1 MTRAKWLRLA
11 TNVVVALAVLSLL
24 LGAIGNRER
33 EIARVTAQASWLAA
47 ERDSIAAVVDST
59 TRLQA
64 ALRDERDARTAE
76 AAVLR
81 DSVAALERVRQA
93 GQLTVRALRRTA
105 ELEATLA
112 AAFPEMAA
120 SQWGVTTLP
129 LDAGDTLGIE
139 YVLFP
144 AWFTETFVI
153 DHRNAESWRAQRDRL
168 LLVDS
173 LGRAVSAL
181 QDSITRLE
189 EANRQAFEAGY
200 QQAFTSHQDLTAR
213 YVAELR
219 KPRFSLGS
227 TLGLCLGA
235 AGAGAL
241 VGIVV
246 QE

>member
-1 MTRAKWLRLA
+1 
-11 TNVVVALAVLSLL
+11 VALAILSVVY
-24 LGAIGNRER
+24 GAIGNRER
-33 EIARVTAQASWLAA
+33 EIARVTAQATQLEA
-47 ERDSIAAVVDST
+47 ERDSITAVVDSS
-59 TRLQA
+59 TRVQE
-64 ALRDERDARTAE
+64 ALRSERDARAAE

-81 DSVAALERVRQA
+81 DSVATLEREREA
-93 GQLTVRALRRTA
+93 GQLTVRELRRTG
-105 ELEATLA
+105 ELEARLED
-112 AAFPEMAA
+112 AFPEIAA
-120 SQWGVTTLP
+120 SQWGVTTIP
-129 LDAGDTLGIE
+129 LDDRDTLGIE

-173 LGRAVSAL
+173 LGLAVTAL

-200 QQAFTSHQDLTAR
+200 QHAVTSHQDLTTR

-241 VGIVV
+241 VGIVI